1 MSDEKKIDPS
11 KPFDEQ
17 ERKDVT
23 QLRDHYR
30 QANVQLDQRLQQ
42 RGYSIDTT
50 FFALQHTREM
60 LVTLG
65 IITEDQRLGMEAACE
80 VATHKMLR
88 DTLRQIT
95 VAEQRQAL
103 ATPAKKSLIVPG
115 Q

>member
-11 KPFDEQ
+11 KPFDVQ

-23 QLRDHYR
+23 ELRDHYR
-30 QANVQLDQRLQQ
+30 QANTALSERLMR

-50 FFALQHTREM
+50 FFALQHTRQM

-65 IITEDQRLGMEAACE
+65 VITEDQRLGMEAACE
-80 VATHKMLR
+80 VETHNMLR

-115 Q
+115 H